1 MSEHRIQK
9 AYFQWLRYKLP
20 RVEPLAFSVPNGGYR
35 FIATAARLKAEGVKA
50 GVPDIFIAYPQ
61 KSFHGLFME
70 LKTERGRPTK
80 QQLQWLERLGSK
92 GYMAML
98 CKGLDALIETT
109 EGYFSDIDQITSEE
123 KEIAMKLALTDA
135 EFKARY
141 PEEK

>member
-1 MSEHRIQK
+1 MSEHNIQK
-9 AYFQWLRYKLP
+9 AYFQWLSLKLP
-20 RVEPLAFSVPNGGYR
+20 RVEPFAFAVPNGGYR
-35 FIATAARLKAEGVKA
+35 FIATAARLKDEGVKA

-98 CKGLDALIETT
+98 SKGLDALIETT
-109 EGYFSDIDQITSEE
+109 EAYFSDIDQPCDEE
-123 KEIAMKLALTDA
+123 LEIAKRLAVTDA